1 MIHNLHKITLK
12 TFFITFTLLFSLIGK
27 SQDFI
32 WVSKTEQQTSGYT
45 TVKSIITDSN
55 GNIYSTGS
63 FSGTIDFDPS
73 ANSFPLICS
82 NGTGVFS
89 NGFILKLD
97 KNKNF
102 LWVKQIKSDWVD
114 GGRSIILD
122 KNENIIVTGLASGP
136 QIDLNPSEI
145 DKYEVYNPNPGNRH
159 GSYIIKLDPNGNFIF
174 GNFYTEVHATESTLD
189 NNNNIITTGSFGNAN
204 IDFDAGNGRYT
215 LSANNFSD
223 IFILKN
229 NSNGEFIWAK
239 NIGGN
244 RSDSPTGIVCDNLNN
259 IILAGNFE
267 SQISFLNKNYT
278 SNNNSN
284 FICKMKSDGQNLWF
298 IQLGD
303 LGGSG
308 GDKSIK
314 IDSSNNIYFVTSF
327 NSYYKP
333 FSPNFSNINLSLT
346 SITTDSIL
354 FKINENGDYIWHN
367 IIYGKEWQ
375 NLSSLALDKNE
386 NIHVIANVNTE
397 AFINENCNKIFPNKN
412 IYNSQEHILLKFNKS
427 GDFINFKNIA
437 SRGNSLNIDFED
449 NILIGGASTGLPDF
463 DPSPTNTFYINS
475 TLYSDGYILKL
486 KNCTSSIPEGDSYQT
501 FCPNNSPTI
510 ANLQPCSSN
519 INWYESSTANSPL
532 SKNLPL
538 IDGKIY
544 YAAYLESCDN
554 SSRLSVTAHI
564 SQSPQNPTLTLP
576 VFCKSENKKLSDI
589 ITNGAN
595 VKWYNS
601 LTNSTQLSKTTVLEN
616 GFTYYAS
623 QTENGCESERIPI
636 TAIINESAIPATTS
650 PQTFCI
656 LQNSTISDIT
666 ISGQNIKWYD
676 AQTNG
681 NQLPN
686 TTAIQNGRT
695 YYASQTINGCE
706 SERVPILINIQNT
719 LPPTADPNQPFCT
732 GSNPTIA
739 DIQVTGQNIKWYDAL
754 SNGSF
759 LTETTNLVNGKT
771 YYASQT
777 VNNCESERFGITV
790 SIVNTP
796 SAPTTHATESFCK
809 NENATLNDIQITGQN
824 IKWYNTNFAAAVLPN
839 NTLLENNK
847 TYYGS
852 QTIGCESDRTP
863 ILIRVYDTPLPAGNN
878 NQQFCIDENATI
890 ANLSISGSNI
900 KWYED
905 STNRTVVAVTTF
917 LENGETYYA
926 TQTLNN
932 CESERLA
939 ITVKIQDTPI
949 PIVNSPQVFCIQK
962 NAKISD
968 ITIAGQNINWFE
980 SASST
985 INLPESTLLENGITY
1000 YASQTIDNCEGDR
1013 IPVSITILGATTSE
1027 CINYVDELPFPKFFT
1042 PNNDGYNDTWVIDFA
1057 YLKSNTGIQIYD
1069 RYGKL
1074 LKVLLPNASWNG
1086 QFNNQELPATDY
1098 WFIVT
1103 RANGQEYKGHFSL
1116 KR

>member
-1 MIHNLHKITLK
+1 MIIKHIKNKINVFL
-12 TFFITFTLLFSLIGK
+12 FLFILFQPLVGK

-32 WVSKTEQQTSGYT
+32 WAYATTYQAGYGYNYIN
-45 TVKSIITDSN
+45 SIVTDSQ
-55 GNIYSTGS
+55 GNIYATGGFGGTVDFDSSNNTFNLTAEPYSIS
-63 FSGTIDFDPS
+63 FS
-73 ANSFPLICS
+73 NS
-82 NGTGVFS
+82 
-89 NGFILKLD
+89 FILKLD

-102 LWVKQIKSDWVD
+102 LWVKQIKSNWVD
-114 GGRSIILD
+114 RGYSIILD
-122 KNENIIVTGLASGP
+122 KNENVIITGLASGP
-136 QIDLNPSEI
+136 RIDLNPDTIGEYI
-145 DKYEVYNPNPGNRH
+145 TDNPAGEH
-159 GSYIIKLDPNGNFIF
+159 GSYIIKLNPDGNFIF
-174 GNFYTEVHATESTLD
+174 GNFYIGAYALASTID
-189 NNNNIITTGSFGNAN
+189 NENNIITTGNFGSAN
-204 IDFDAGNGRYT
+204 VDFDAGNGRYT
-215 LSANNFSD
+215 LSTNNFSD

-244 RSDSPTGIVCDNLNN
+244 RSDSPTGIACDNLNN
-259 IILAGNFE
+259 IILTGNFE

-314 IDSSNNIYFVTSF
+314 IDSSNNIYFGTSF

-333 FSPNFSNINLSLT
+333 FSPNFNNINLSLT

-375 NLSSLALDKNE
+375 NLSSLALDENE
-386 NIHVIANVNTE
+386 NIYVIANVSTE

-412 IYNSQEHILLKFNKS
+412 IYNSQENILLKFNKS

-437 SRGNSLNIDFED
+437 SRGNSLNIDFEG
-449 NILIGGASTGLPDF
+449 NILIGGSSSGLTDF
-463 DPSPTNTFYINS
+463 DPSPKSSYFLQS
-475 TLYSDGYILKL
+475 HYSQAFISKL
-486 KNCTSSIPEGDSYQT
+486 NPCTSNIPEGDSYQT
-501 FCPNNSPTI
+501 FCLNNSPTI

-532 SKNLPL
+532 SKNSPL

-544 YAAYLESCDN
+544 YAEYLESCDN
-554 SSRLSVTAHI
+554 NSRLYVTAHI
-564 SQSPQNPTLTLP
+564 NQSPQAPIFTSP

-595 VKWYNS
+595 VNWYDS
-601 LTNSTQLSKTTVLEN
+601 LTNSTQLSKTTVLKN

-636 TAIINESAIPATTS
+636 TAIINESTLPLTTF
-650 PQTFCI
+650 PQTFCVQ
-656 LQNSTISDIT
+656 QNATLNDIAIT
-666 ISGQNIKWYD
+666 GQNIKWYD
-676 AQTNG
+676 TLTNG
-681 NQLPN
+681 NLLNN
-686 TTAIQNGRT
+686 TTLLENGKT

-706 SERVPILINIQNT
+706 SDRIPVSINIQNT
-719 LPPTADPNQPFCT
+719 LPPTADANQPFCT
-732 GSNPTIA
+732 GSNPRIA

-754 SNGSF
+754 SSGS
-759 LTETTNLVNGKT
+759 LLSETTNLINGKT

-777 VNNCESERFGITV
+777 VNNCESERFGIIV
-790 SIVNTP
+790 SVVNTP
-796 SAPTTHATESFCK
+796 SVPTANGNQSFCK
-809 NENATLNDIQITGQN
+809 NENATLKNVQILGQN
-824 IKWYNTNFAAAVLPN
+824 IKWYDTNFAAASLPN
-839 NTLLENNK
+839 TTLLEDNK
-847 TYYGS
+847 TYYAS

-863 ILIRVYDTPLPAGNN
+863 VLIRVYNTPLPTANN
-878 NQQFCIDENATI
+878 NQPFCIDENATI

-900 KWYED
+900 KWYDE
-905 STNRTVVAVTTF
+905 SMNGNILAETT
-917 LENGETYYA
+917 LLQNGETYYA

-939 ITVKIQDTPI
+939 ITVRIQDTPI
-949 PIVNSPQVFCIQK
+949 PIVNSPQIFCIQK
-962 NAKISD
+962 SAKISD
-968 ITIAGQNINWFE
+968 IAIAGQNINWFE
-980 SASST
+980 SASSSV
-985 INLPESTLLENGITY
+985 NLSESTLLENGITY
-1000 YASQTIDNCEGDR
+1000 YVSQTIDNCEGDR
-1013 IPVSITILGATTSE
+1013 IPVSITILGATTLD

-1042 PNNDGYNDTWVIDFA
+1042 PNSDGYNDTWTIDFA
-1057 YLKSNTGIQIYD
+1057 YLKPNTGIQIYD

-1074 LKVLLPNASWNG
+1074 LKVLLPNAAWNG

-1098 WFIVT
+1098 WFTVT